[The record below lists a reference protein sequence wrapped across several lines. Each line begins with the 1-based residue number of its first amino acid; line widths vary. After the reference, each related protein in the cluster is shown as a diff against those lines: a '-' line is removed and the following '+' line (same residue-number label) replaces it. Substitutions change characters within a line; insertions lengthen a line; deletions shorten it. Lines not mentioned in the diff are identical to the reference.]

1 MSNDAEHD
9 REDGPPDQPQKA
21 EDIKRRKALGQFAN
35 YTAPATLA
43 MLLSTRV
50 ASVVRC
56 SLIGCQAISLM
67 HCSVKG
73 RGVT

>member
-1 MSNDAEHD
+1 MSSDTEHD
-9 REDGPPDQPQKA
+9 QNDGPPEQPQEA

-50 ASVVRC
+50 ASA
-56 SLIGCQAISLM
+56 SA
-67 HCSVKG
+67 
-73 RGVT
+73 GV